1 MGWETILS
9 ALILAGL
16 LMIRRMPAATGV
28 DPQPSVDEIQERM
41 LAEKSRHLR
50 LVEYKTRTARS

>member
-16 LMIRRMPAATGV
+16 LMSRRMPAATGV

-41 LAEKSRHLR
+41 LAEKSRHMR